1 MPDFESLIPYYK
13 SRMTRGERSTR
24 PQHIFIE
31 QCKQK
36 YNFVDYTKVKTSKK
50 KKAPYAASLDAV
62 RAVMTDSV
70 FSAIFNYDS
79 NQITDMRPLFKIG
92 DRQYN
97 SRQFARYFYKHKKV
111 YPICPLDI
119 FVADRYKDFVDA
131 MVLKYADDHLEEDN
145 AEFGDLVDEYR
156 HGLMIF
162 SYNDIKV
169 WGRALRD
176 SAGFEA
182 FYNRMAPTHSYDDTN
197 DAVYFWNH
205 RARVNVVT
213 VADSACLAPAKAVKL
228 VNKAVDKGWGM
239 SDLQGK
245 LNDKVSKKKCT
256 AEEPVTIELQV
267 VEAGNQTLLSKNEW
281 GKGVYTH
288 PMEKGYQILIVE
300 QILQPEL
307 KSRDEARGYYLNDYQ
322 NYLEEQNNIELRK
335 KYNVVIHQDVI
346 DDITY

>member
-1 MPDFESLIPYYK
+1 
-13 SRMTRGERSTR
+13 
-24 PQHIFIE
+24 
-31 QCKQK
+31 
-36 YNFVDYTKVKTSKK
+36 
-50 KKAPYAASLDAV
+50 
-62 RAVMTDSV
+62 
-70 FSAIFNYDS
+70 
-79 NQITDMRPLFKIG
+79 
-92 DRQYN
+92 
-97 SRQFARYFYKHKKV
+97 
-111 YPICPLDI
+111 
-119 FVADRYKDFVDA
+119 
-131 MVLKYADDHLEEDN
+131 
-145 AEFGDLVDEYR
+145 
-156 HGLMIF
+156 
-162 SYNDIKV
+162 
-169 WGRALRD
+169 
-176 SAGFEA
+176 
-182 FYNRMAPTHSYDDTN
+182 MAPTHSYDDTN

-281 GKGVYTH
+281 GKGVYAH
-288 PMEKGYQILIVE
+288 PMEKGYKILIVE

-346 DDITY
+346 DNITY